1 MVGSLKPSHAGLLPL
16 VFVAAC
22 AGSDTPPPDIPV
34 MVVEETFLTQPE
46 RTSNMDSPAVW
57 RGSGAGET
65 WVIATGKWTHRLH
78 VYDGATGTLIRTVGG
93 RGTEPGEFRRPNGIA
108 IAGDIVLVVERDNA
122 RVQALRLPGFEH
134 LVSFGGT
141 VLRQPYGIAVHE
153 RDSTEFDIFVTD
165 NYGGFLGRTPDDDE
179 LGQRVKRF
187 RVSAG
192 ESRVVVTYLG
202 AFGDTAGAG
211 RLRTVE
217 SLALDPDAGTLL
229 IADEAARDVKV
240 YRLDG
245 TFTGRVLW
253 RDVLAYE
260 PEGIALYACGAD
272 DGYWIVADQHGTW
285 NRFLVFD
292 RRGYGFIGAFTGTA
306 VRNTDGI
313 ALMQRSVASMAAGV
327 LYAVHDDRAVGA
339 FSWSDVAAALGL
351 RDDCITGTATAA
363 ESEGH
368 PAAQI
373 QTVPLAVRIGDAH
386 ALAEAG
392 QPEAAAQARVPPA
405 FALPLEPDPSDIRQP
420 EYADLPAHEQRH

>member
-1 MVGSLKPSHAGLLPL
+1 
-16 VFVAAC
+16 
-22 AGSDTPPPDIPV
+22 
-34 MVVEETFLTQPE
+34 
-46 RTSNMDSPAVW
+46 
-57 RGSGAGET
+57 
-65 WVIATGKWTHRLH
+65 
-78 VYDGATGTLIRTVGG
+78 
-93 RGTEPGEFRRPNGIA
+93 
-108 IAGDIVLVVERDNA
+108 
-122 RVQALRLPGFEH
+122 
-134 LVSFGGT
+134 
-141 VLRQPYGIAVHE
+141 VHE

-179 LGQRVKRF
+179 LRERVKRF

-192 ESRVVVTYLG
+192 ESRVVATYLG
-202 AFGDTAGAG
+202 SFGDTAGAG
-211 RLRTVE
+211 RLRTIE

-240 YRLDG
+240 YRLNG

-253 RDVLAYE
+253 RDVLEFE

-272 DGYWIVADQHGTW
+272 DGYWIVADQHRTW

-292 RRGYGFIGAFTGTA
+292 RRAYRFIGAFTGTA

-313 ALMQRSVASMAAGV
+313 ALMQRSVASMAAGA
-327 LYAVHDDRAVGA
+327 LYTVHDDRAIGA

-351 RDDCITGTATAA
+351 RDDCITGTATA

-373 QTVPLAVRIGDAH
+373 QTVPLAVRLGDTPAF
-386 ALAEAG
+386 AETG
-392 QPEAAAQARVPPA
+392 QPEAAAQARVPA
-405 FALPLEPDPSDIRQP
+405 TFALLLEPDPTDIHQP